1 MLHRGVQSVRVAQG
15 DDDGALRGH
24 GAESVSGNRSAVL
37 SGPMAQ
43 DASQSLEVPALI
55 EPEWDV
61 GRFGK
66 SASPLYRNPFNV
78 FIFSK
83 FQHSFNTHIPG
94 TVSTETFQHTVST
107 HTFQIGN

>member
-1 MLHRGVQSVRVAQG
+1 
-15 DDDGALRGH
+15 
-24 GAESVSGNRSAVL
+24 
-37 SGPMAQ
+37 MAQ

-83 FQHSFNTHIPG
+83 FLMHFFALISAW
-94 TVSTETFQHTVST
+94 
-107 HTFQIGN
+107 